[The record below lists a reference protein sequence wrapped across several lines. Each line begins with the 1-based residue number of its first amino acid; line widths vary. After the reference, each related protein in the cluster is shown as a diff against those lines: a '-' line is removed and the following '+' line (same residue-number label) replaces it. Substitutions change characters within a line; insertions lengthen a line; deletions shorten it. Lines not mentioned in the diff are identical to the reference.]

1 MNNAFL
7 ELNVDFEI
15 ISEKQLEKDVNIES
29 HEGIQLDFSQML
41 PVKDKIDVL
50 QVSEAKTS
58 NDFVKCV
65 QKNETK
71 KREAEI
77 KRVRAA
83 DIEFPYIKTSLMTD
97 AEKQLYRFM
106 INYLDKR
113 ESIVIFPKVR
123 LADLIEV
130 DSKVTTNK
138 NPFYKIASK
147 HVDYVICKY
156 DTLEVICVVEL
167 DDYTHDNK
175 EARERDLFIMQAL
188 YTAGIDVIRIKV
200 PIKTICKD
208 DLGMLDEKINTILAP
223 PCPYCGIKMV
233 PKKSM
238 RRDNKGHRFYSC
250 PNFIVGCR
258 YTIDIDSKGEKL
270 P

>member
-1 MNNAFL
+1 MDGTFID
-7 ELNVDFEI
+7 LNVDFEI
-15 ISEKQLEKDVNIES
+15 ISEKQLEKDEYIDNTES
-29 HEGIQLDFSQML
+29 IQLDFSQLM
-41 PVKDKIDVL
+41 PVKNKIDVL
-50 QVSEAKTS
+50 QISDVKTS
-58 NDFVKCV
+58 NDFLNHV
-65 QKNETK
+65 QQNESK

-77 KRVRAA
+77 KRVKSA
-83 DIEFPYIKTSLMTD
+83 DADFPYIKNNLLTD

-106 INYLDKR
+106 TNYLDKK
-113 ESIVIFPKVR
+113 EYVVIFPKVR
-123 LADLIEV
+123 LADLIQV
-130 DSKVTTNK
+130 DNKITTSK

-147 HVDYVICKY
+147 HVDYVICRN
-156 DTLEVICVVEL
+156 DTLEIVCVVEL
-167 DDYTHDNK
+167 DDYTHDTK

-200 PIKTICKD
+200 PIKTICKE
-208 DLGMLDEKINTILAP
+208 DLNMLDEKINTVLAP
-223 PCPYCGIKMV
+223 NCPYCGIKMV

-258 YTIDIDSKGEKL
+258 YTIDIDLKGEKL